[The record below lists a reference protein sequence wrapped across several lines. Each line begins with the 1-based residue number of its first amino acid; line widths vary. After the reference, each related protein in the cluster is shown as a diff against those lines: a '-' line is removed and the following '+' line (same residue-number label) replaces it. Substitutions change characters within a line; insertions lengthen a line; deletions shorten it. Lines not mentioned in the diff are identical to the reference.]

1 MTTSPRR
8 SAAPD
13 AGEAPRPARPARS
26 GPPDRPPAPWG
37 KFPLVELVVLLAL
50 VMLVA
55 GFFVQGDRGITLIA
69 AGVALGSLAGLEL
82 AIREHFAGYRS
93 HTTVLAGAPAV
104 LILGV
109 GFFLPG
115 GWPRDRRLRRLDR
128 CVRGRRLSAARG
140 LQAPLGRARV
150 QGPLGGWART
160 RSPRCG
166 QA

>member
-1 MTTSPRR
+1 MPPGQRR
-8 SAAPD
+8 KRRRPSEDYQPPPKRGTED
-13 AGEAPRPARPARS
+13 GEAPRPARPARP

-37 KFPLVELVVLLAL
+37 KFPLVELIVLLAL
-50 VMLVA
+50 VMLIL

-109 GFFLPG
+109 GFFLPA
-115 GWPRDRRLRRLDR
+115 GWPRIVAFVGSILVFVVGGYLLREAFKRRS
-128 CVRGRRLSAARG
+128 GG
-140 LQAPLGRARV
+140 LGFKIR
-150 QGPLGGWART
+150 
-160 RSPRCG
+160 
-166 QA
+166 